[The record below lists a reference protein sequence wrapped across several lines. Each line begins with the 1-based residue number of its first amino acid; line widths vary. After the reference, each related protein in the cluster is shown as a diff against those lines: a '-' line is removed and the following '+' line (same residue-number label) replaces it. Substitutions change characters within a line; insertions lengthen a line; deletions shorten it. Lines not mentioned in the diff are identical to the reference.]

1 MAILYPDYNA
11 GGKKIKKG
19 KEGFR
24 LYKSNSSIEA
34 CIEQLLSEIEAE
46 KQTS

>member
-11 GGKKIKKG
+11 GDKKIKKG
-19 KEGFR
+19 QEGFR
-24 LYKSNSSIEA
+24 LPKPSSDLEA
-34 CIEQLLSEIEAE
+34 YIEQVLSEIEAE